1 MRRNTRRDFS
11 RRMLNSNRRTRLNSS
26 VSPDVKEV
34 LIDSGNYSDEEVDQI
49 IIAANAFGYSDDET
63 IDTEWVVLPASS
75 DEEFAEAYLEWTGEL
90 AELPD
95 EYAWLIDYFDFL
107 SYGRNLRTGTYT
119 NNNQN
124 GFFVIDLTNSS
135 L

>member
-1 MRRNTRRDFS
+1 MKRNTRRNFS

-26 VSPDVKEV
+26 VSPGVREV

-49 IIAANAFGYSDDET
+49 IIAANAFGLSDEET
-63 IDTEWVVLPASS
+63 INSEWVVFDAAS
-75 DEEFAEAYLEWTGEL
+75 DEEFGEAYLEWTGEL

-95 EYAWLIDYFDFL
+95 DYAWLIDYFDFN

-119 NNNQN
+119 NNNKN
-124 GFFVIDLTNSS
+124 GFFVMNLSWSS